1 MKKHSLNPLKILRSQ
16 KGVALLIALLAM
28 TLMTFIAVEVSY
40 DTSVDYVVASQQVN
54 RIKAYYAAKSGV
66 ELSLLRIM
74 LYKQIMSTIG
84 DSLSENKSMLDPI
97 WKFPFMWPPTMGD
110 GDKMME
116 TDKDIMKSAVD
127 EAMMKAQY
135 VTTISPEG
143 ALIDINDLGSDIK
156 SLQEVMSA
164 QIIKIFESEIENNE
178 EFGKKYRG
186 YRFNELV
193 NNIADYID
201 EDSES
206 RNGGEER
213 ALYREIDDKE
223 IVLPPNRSLRTL
235 DELHQ
240 VAKMTDDF
248 YNVLANK
255 VTIYGSKGI
264 NVNYAGRE
272 VLKALDPNLKD
283 DVVNKILER
292 RNDPNLGGPFKDDAD
307 FFGFIGGMANTK
319 ALQDSKVPL
328 LYDMEY
334 NFRIV
339 STGISGN
346 VKRDITAITYDFA
359 NLKNRL
365 GEMLDKRDQDESP
378 GGTQQT
384 TNTNAVNNLTGKPVD
399 TGDKKDD
406 KSKSSKAKFE
416 ATKGRPIV
424 VYWEEN

>member
-1 MKKHSLNPLKILRSQ
+1 VKKHSLNPLKILRSQ

-84 DSLSENKSMLDPI
+84 DSLGENKSMLDPI
-97 WKFPFMWPPTMGD
+97 WKFPFMWPPTMGG

-116 TDKDIMKSAVD
+116 TDKDMMKSAVD

-164 QIIKIFESEIENNE
+164 QIIKIFESEIENND
-178 EFGKKYRG
+178 EFVKKYRG
-186 YRFNELV
+186 YRFYELV